1 MNDNPSYSPDIKR
14 SRGLSPLW
22 ILPII
27 TMLLAGWLVFKAV
40 NDAGEHIQIHF
51 SNGQGLVAGRTAIR
65 YQGLE
70 VGMLRDIKLS
80 PDLESIYVDAEIYP
94 EAKKLLSPDTQFWLV
109 KPQASLSGISG
120 LDALVSGNY
129 IAIQPGNLVSSDHP
143 KEYHA
148 LDNAPAN
155 QISHSGLLLTLKA
168 KDLGGLSVGS
178 QIIYRKIPIGEV
190 LSYQLNKDNQSVLIQ
205 VSIKDEYQQ
214 IITKQSRF
222 WNVSGVS
229 ADVGFDGM
237 DVRLENMSALIGGAI
252 AVDSPDGGDPVVPN
266 TQFRLYKDVKTAG
279 RGIPITIQ
287 LPDNSQVNPKGSPVV
302 YRGIEIGQVTDIS
315 FSKDRKQLIASA
327 SIEPAFSDMLNSG
340 THFVVEEPELSL
352 NGMRNV
358 ANLVKGNFLSIKPGI
373 GSRSRQFVALRAQLT
388 ADAKSINLTLRS
400 NDSYGLEAGSKV
412 LYRGIPVG
420 MVSSVTLEDDNVL
433 LHISIEEQYRSL
445 IRHQNRFYITG
456 TAKAALDENGVN
468 LTVPPM
474 KWLLAGSISF
484 ISEGK
489 EGKEDHY
496 SLYPNQALA
505 ELAQFQQQ
513 GSQTIVMTS
522 HALPSVQ
529 VGSPLLYRNL
539 QVGSITRYALSTD
552 GVTIEAKID
561 NQYQHL
567 ITPDTVFW
575 NHSGVKIDAS
585 LAGVSVQ
592 TAPLQSLIKGGIA
605 FDSIKGVDNKAGKQW
620 RLYDSYQQ
628 ASQHGRKITLTSH
641 TNPGVK
647 VGTALEY
654 QGIKVGE
661 INQITPNFAQNSVT
675 FTAELNPQYADAI
688 AKQGSVFWLQKAQVN
703 LQGIDHIDK
712 LLQASIAVQPGQGA
726 ALDHFVLHKQ
736 AQHPSGVR
744 FVLQSRSR
752 GSVVVGT
759 PVLYRDIEVGQ
770 VVDVRL
776 GELSDRVITTINI
789 APKYAYL
796 IRNNTLFWNASGVDV
811 SIGLSGANI
820 KSGTV
825 DSLLRGGISFA
836 TPPDLPLKPKAQA
849 DSSFLLHSEVESD
862 WLTWQTPIPKP

>member
-14 SRGLSPLW
+14 SRGISPLW

-40 NDAGEHIQIHF
+40 NDAGERIQIHF
-51 SNGQGLVAGRTAIR
+51 SNGQGLVAGRTTIR

-70 VGMLRDIKLS
+70 VGMIRDIKLS
-80 PDLESIYVDAEIYP
+80 SDLESIYVDAEIYP
-94 EAKKLLSPDTQFWLV
+94 EATKLLSPETQFWLV

-129 IAIQPGNLVSSDHP
+129 IAVQPGNLDSNDHP

-148 LDNAPAN
+148 LDNAPTN
-155 QISHSGLLLTLKA
+155 QVSHNGLLLSLKA

-252 AVDSPDGGDPVVPN
+252 AVDSPDGGEPVEQN
-266 TQFRLYKDVKTAG
+266 AQFILYKDVKTAG

-287 LPDNSQVNPKGSPVV
+287 LPDNSQINPKGSPIV

-315 FSKDRKQLIASA
+315 FSKDRKQLIAAA

-358 ANLVKGNFLSIKPGI
+358 SNLVKGNFLSIKPGT
-373 GSRSRQFVALRAQLT
+373 GERSRQFTAQRAQLT
-388 ADAKSINLTLRS
+388 PDAKSISLTLEAS
-400 NDSYGLEAGSKV
+400 DSYGLEAGSKV

-420 MVSSVTLEDDNVL
+420 MVSAVSLQDDHVLFNVN
-433 LHISIEEQYRSL
+433 IEEQYRAL
-445 IRHQNRFYITG
+445 IRHHNRFYITG

-489 EGKEDHY
+489 EGNEAHY
-496 SLYPNQALA
+496 PLYPNQSLA
-505 ELAQFQQQ
+505 ELAQFHEQ
-513 GSQTIVMTS
+513 GSQTITLTS
-522 HALPSVQ
+522 PALPSVQ
-529 VGSPLLYRNL
+529 MGSPLLYRNL
-539 QVGSITRYALSTD
+539 KVGSITKYALSTD

-561 NQYQHL
+561 NQYQYL

-592 TAPLQSLIKGGIA
+592 AAPLQSLIKGGIA
-605 FDSIKGVDNKAGKQW
+605 FDSIKGVENKVGEKW
-620 RLYDSYQQ
+620 KLYDSYEQ
-628 ASQHGRKITLTSH
+628 ASQHGSAITLTSSS
-641 TNPGVK
+641 NPGVK
-647 VGTALEY
+647 VGTPLEY
-654 QGIKVGE
+654 QGVKVGE
-661 INQITPNFAQNSVT
+661 IKRITPNFKQNSVA
-675 FTAELNPQYADAI
+675 FIAELNPQYSSHI

-703 LQGIDHIDK
+703 LNGIDNIDK
-712 LLQASIAVQPGQGA
+712 LLQASIAVKPGKGEALTQFTLQDKAMQPN
-726 ALDHFVLHKQ
+726 
-736 AQHPSGVR
+736 GVQ

-752 GSVVVGT
+752 GSVTLGT
-759 PVLYRDIEVGQ
+759 PVLYRDIEVGH
-770 VVDVRL
+770 VTDVRL
-776 GELSDRVITTINI
+776 GDLSDRVISTIEVK
-789 APKYAYL
+789 PEYAYL
-796 IRNNTLFWNASGVDV
+796 IRSNTVFWNASGVDV

-820 KSGTV
+820 KSGTM

-836 TPPDLPLKPKAQA
+836 TPPDLPLKPIATA
-849 DSSFLLHSEVESD
+849 ESSFLLHRSVESD